1 MNRQKKDF
9 ILAIENLKIDI
20 LKKSDELYDYEL
32 SGIKKHARDLYETI
46 VWLQYAKKEV
56 E

>member
-1 MNRQKKDF
+1 MTGVKDF
-9 ILAIENLKIDI
+9 IRAIENLKIDI

-32 SGIKKHARDLYETI
+32 SSIKQHARDLYETL
-46 VWLQYAKKEV
+46 VWLQHEAEEKE

>member
-1 MNRQKKDF
+1 MKDEKDF
-9 ILAIENLKIDI
+9 ILAINNLKIDI
-20 LKKSDELYDYEL
+20 IKKSDELHDYEL
-32 SGIKKHARDLYETI
+32 SGIKKHARDLYETL

>member
-1 MNRQKKDF
+1 MTDVKDF
-9 ILAIENLKIDI
+9 ILSIENLKIEI

-32 SGIKKHARDLYETI
+32 SGIKKHARDLYETL
-46 VWLQYAKKEV
+46 VWLQYVKKEV